1 MQLSRAGFFA
11 DFYVYPC
18 AAAAVGTLAIASTPR
33 HWPALGLACLA
44 GLATWTLVEYV
55 MHRWAFH
62 HAPWIRKHHEA
73 HHLHPKAL
81 LGTPTWLSFVI
92 FLAFV
97 MIPSVLATSLAIG
110 SSFTAGFL
118 LAYVWYVAVHY
129 ASHHWHAEPRGYFS
143 GVKRRHAV
151 HHYNDIV
158 GNFGVTT
165 PLWDHVFGTQVVH
178 GPVAKRV

>member
-1 MQLSRAGFFA
+1 
-11 DFYVYPC
+11 
-18 AAAAVGTLAIASTPR
+18 
-33 HWPALGLACLA
+33 
-44 GLATWTLVEYV
+44 
-55 MHRWAFH
+55 
-62 HAPWIRKHHEA
+62 
-73 HHLHPKAL
+73 
-81 LGTPTWLSFVI
+81 LSFVI